1 MYVLPFDSTAIEN
14 NDIQFPMTQ
23 EELEAQL
30 DESTQEAYEV
40 QDFTYTEEE
49 NGLQS
54 CYYVLVPAEGSED
67 TTYGVSYL
75 IMNANNEGYQ
85 IAAQVQDEASVDL
98 VKSIMDSFDAE
109 DALLSAEEAEE
120 TEAVTTETDTE
131 TTVDTETETSEA
143 ADTEETAAETEAD
156 TESVSEEESETDA
169 DTEA

>member
-120 TEAVTTETDTE
+120 TEAVTTET
-131 TTVDTETETSEA
+131 SEA